1 MDRHSIRYLF
11 EHRILPQY
19 FFEGKK
25 SFVSLLINKKEILF
39 EIISTLFNDEQ
50 ILNPYS
56 PEDYKVTMQKVTDE
70 VRMIKMEFPK
80 PEEQPLCYCAYMFL
94 DDTFHKISYFCI
106 ERGNSEDN
114 EYPFVCSWTPDGA
127 HHNYGMCALDNYDDF
142 FKCADIHMEQEY
154 GVKK

>member
-1 MDRHSIRYLF
+1 M
-11 EHRILPQY
+11 
-19 FFEGKK
+19 G
-25 SFVSLLINKKEILF
+25 LLINKKEILF

-80 PEEQPLCYCAYMFL
+80 PEEEPLCYCAYMFF

-127 HHNYGMCALDNYDDF
+127 HHNYGMCAL
-142 FKCADIHMEQEY
+142 
-154 GVKK
+154 